1 MPLIKKQDKT
11 TGDLS
16 KTEIG
21 NMFGKEFKVIVI
33 KILPGLEKRVKDVSK
48 LFMKREKKKPIRNEQ
63 NK

>member
-1 MPLIKKQDKT
+1 
-11 TGDLS
+11 
-16 KTEIG
+16 
-21 NMFGKEFKVIVI
+21 MFGKEFKVIVI